1 MGERPPLQRCSARG
15 QCEIPKHD
23 SYLSCHTNQPMS
35 ALTCLLDRRWLFA
48 KCKLRAKISFF
59 AQIAAPLPHPHPW
72 TIPGRAAARA
82 GALGRRWCALAAG
95 EGRAAVPG
103 CCALGA
109 VAGSPGAAGALRAG
123 GAAGV
128 TSKPLV
134 SLGAGSRG
142 NALNSCTRQAGAEC
156 SCPAAQPAQRQ
167 APSSPPF
174 PRLGTV
180 GDRFCCLRRLSLPAH
195 LSLSS

>member
-1 MGERPPLQRCSARG
+1 MKFLNMTLISHVTSLMKP
-15 QCEIPKHD
+15 
-23 SYLSCHTNQPMS
+23 HTTQPMS

-59 AQIAAPLPHPHPW
+59 AQIAATLPHPHPW

-82 GALGRRWCALAAG
+82 GALGKAMVCPGSRGRQGCRAGVLRSRRRGWQPLGLPGLCGLAA
-95 EGRAAVPG
+95 RLASPPNRIAAQPG
-103 CCALGA
+103 
-109 VAGSPGAAGALRAG
+109 
-123 GAAGV
+123 
-128 TSKPLV
+128 TLV